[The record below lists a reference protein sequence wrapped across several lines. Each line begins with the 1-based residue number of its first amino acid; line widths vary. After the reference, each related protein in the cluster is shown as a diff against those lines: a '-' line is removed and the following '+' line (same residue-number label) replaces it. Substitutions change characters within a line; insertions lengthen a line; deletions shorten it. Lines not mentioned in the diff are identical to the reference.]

1 MKEPAI
7 PCLRHRQ
14 TWRCIAVLT
23 LLAACAAPPPS
34 KPMPYPEAPPPLRLS
49 ILPGDLLEIKFPYVP
64 ELNES
69 QTVREDGMI
78 SLPFIGD
85 VRARDKTPDELRAEL
100 IARYARELKK
110 PELLVLV
117 RSRAARLVYVGGEV
131 VKPGALEMREGLTV
145 LEAIMAAGGPLVR
158 SAELSNVV
166 IVRHRDNRRYGGAV
180 DLSEAFLGYEGRAF
194 YLEPQDIVFV
204 PRTRIA
210 EINQWIDEH
219 INKMVPQFGWFFSVP
234 VGTTTIGINTSN

>member
-1 MKEPAI
+1 MKETILA
-7 PCLRHRQ
+7 CLRQRRA
-14 TWRCIAVLT
+14 WRCLAL
-23 LLAACAAPPPS
+23 LAFLAACAAPPPP
-34 KPMPYPEAPPPLRLS
+34 KPMPYPEAPPPPRLS
-49 ILPGDLLEIKFPYVP
+49 LLPGDLLEFKFPYAP
-64 ELNES
+64 ELNET

-85 VRARDKTPDELRAEL
+85 VRAGGKTPGELRSEL
-100 IARYARELKK
+100 MELYARELKK

-131 VKPGALEMREGLTV
+131 VKPSALEMRQGMTV

-158 SAELSNVV
+158 SAELGNVV

-180 DLSEAFLGYEGRAF
+180 DLSEAFRGHEGKPF

-204 PRTRIA
+204 PRTRIS

-219 INKMVPQFGWFFSVP
+219 ITRMVPQFGFFFSVP
-234 VGTTTIGINTSN
+234 AGTTTIGINTSN

>member
-1 MKEPAI
+1 MKEPAT
-7 PCLRHRQ
+7 PCPRTRLPWQ
-14 TWRCIAVLT
+14 CIAVVA
-23 LLAACAAPPPS
+23 LLAACAAPQPS

-49 ILPGDLLEIKFPYVP
+49 FLPGDLLEFKFPYAP
-64 ELNES
+64 ELNEI

-85 VRARDKTPDELRAEL
+85 VRARDKAPDELRAEL
-100 IARYARELKK
+100 ITLYARELKR

-117 RSRAARLVYVGGEV
+117 RSRATRLVYVGGEV
-131 VKPGALEMREGLTV
+131 IKPGALAMRDGMTV

-166 IVRHRDNRRYGGAV
+166 IVRHRENRRYGGAV
-180 DLSEAFLGYEGRAF
+180 DLSEAFLGHEGKPF
-194 YLEPQDIVFV
+194 YIEPQDIVFV
-204 PRTRIA
+204 PRTSIS

-219 INKMVPQFGWFFSVP
+219 INKMVPQFGFFFSVP
-234 VGTTTIGINTSN
+234 LGTTTIGINTSK